1 MGNGKRLVR
10 GVIVSAG
17 ALLALNGCLLK
28 PDFTRPEVLT
38 DAPFPGQPVSQETIA
53 NLAWWDVFQDPNLQ
67 ALIRIALAEN
77 RDLLVAKARI
87 DEARAILGVV
97 RPDQFPRM
105 DVGGDAARLDRSNAS
120 LFPMSPTNDY
130 DLLGQ
135 LSFEVDLWGR
145 YASATEAQR
154 AELLS
159 TEYAFRSLTI
169 SLVSQVAAS
178 YVQLQNIDRQ
188 IAISKRTLDNR
199 HDATV
204 LNQQRFNGG
213 YVGLLDVNQAQ
224 IQEEDARAAL
234 IALERAKRLTEN
246 SLSIL
251 LGDVPHPI
259 NRSDMNKDPFNL
271 IKLPVGVP
279 AMLLERRPD
288 VRAAEE
294 TARSA
299 VMRIGIARAQQYPS
313 LSLSGFLGL
322 NAAEN
327 KNLFSADARTWSIGA
342 GLLGPL
348 LDLGKSWSRVDA
360 AEAQARQALETYENT
375 VLQAVKDV
383 EDARIS
389 VDTYRQEHAARAAQV
404 KAGKSGA
411 MLSRRRYM
419 DGVTSY
425 LEVLETERSL
435 FQAELAHSGAQERFL
450 FSIIQ
455 LYRSLGGGW
464 LSQEKPSDE
473 RGPGSGY
480 ILR

>member
-1 MGNGKRLVR
+1 MR
-10 GVIVSAG
+10 GFCLCAS

-28 PDFTRPEVLT
+28 PDYSRPEVLT
-38 DAPFPGQPVSQETIA
+38 DAPFLGQPVTQETIA
-53 NLAWWDVFQDPNLQ
+53 DLPWWEVFQDPNLQ
-67 ALIRIALAEN
+67 ALIRVALAEN
-77 RDLLVAKARI
+77 RDLKVALARI
-87 DEARAILGVV
+87 DESRAILGVV

-105 DVGGDAARLDRSNAS
+105 DIGADAIRLDRSNAS

-135 LSFEVDLWGR
+135 LSFEVDVWGR

-159 TEYAFRSLTI
+159 SEYAFRAITI

-178 YVQLQNIDRQ
+178 YVQLQNVDRQ

-199 HDATV
+199 HAATV

-234 IALERAKRLTEN
+234 IALERQRRLTEN
-246 SLSIL
+246 ALSVL
-251 LGDVPHPI
+251 LGDIPHPI
-259 NRSDMNKDPFNL
+259 VRSDMNKNPLTL

-294 TARSA
+294 QARAA

-313 LSLSGFLGL
+313 LSLTGFLGL
-322 NAAEN
+322 NAARDQ
-327 KNLFSADARTWSIGA
+327 NLFSADAQTWSIGA
-342 GLLGPL
+342 GLFGPL
-348 LDLGKSWSRVDA
+348 IDLGKSWSRTDA

-389 VDTYRQEHAARAAQV
+389 VDTFRQEHAARAAQV
-404 KAGKSGA
+404 KAGKSGS

-464 LSQEKPSDE
+464 LAE
-473 RGPGSGY
+473 PG
-480 ILR
+480 R

>member
-1 MGNGKRLVR
+1 
-10 GVIVSAG
+10 
-17 ALLALNGCLLK
+17 LNGCLLK
-28 PDFTRPEVLT
+28 PDYSRPEVLSE
-38 DAPFPGQPVSQETIA
+38 APFPGQPVSQETIA
-53 NLAWWDVFQDPNLQ
+53 DLPWWEVFQDPNLQ
-67 ALIRIALAEN
+67 ALIRVALAEN
-77 RDLLVAKARI
+77 RDLKVALARI

-105 DVGGDAARLDRSNAS
+105 DLGADAIRLDRSNAS

-130 DLLGQ
+130 DLLSK
-135 LSFEVDLWGR
+135 LSFEVDIWGR
-145 YASATEAQR
+145 YASATESQR

-159 TEYAFRSLTI
+159 TEYAYRAITI

-204 LNQQRFNGG
+204 LNQQRFKGG

-224 IQEEDARAAL
+224 IQEEEARAAL
-234 IALERAKRLTEN
+234 IALERQKRLTEN

-259 NRSDMNKDPFNL
+259 VRSDMNKNPLSL

-294 TARSA
+294 RARAS
-299 VMRIGIARAQQYPS
+299 VMQIGIARAQQYPS
-313 LSLSGFLGL
+313 LSLTGFIGL
-322 NAAEN
+322 NAAKD
-327 KNLFSADARTWSIGA
+327 KNLFSADAQTWSIGA

-348 LDLGKSWSRVDA
+348 VDLGKSWSRVDA
-360 AEAQARQALETYENT
+360 AEAQAQQALETYENT

-389 VDTYRQEHAARAAQV
+389 VDTFRQEHAARAAQV

-435 FQAELAHSGAQERFL
+435 FQAELAHSGTQERFL

-464 LSQEKPSDE
+464 LPEPPPQSSK
-473 RGPGSGY
+473 
-480 ILR
+480 

>member
-1 MGNGKRLVR
+1 MDNRKRRMR
-10 GVIVSAG
+10 GFCLCAS

-28 PDFTRPEVLT
+28 PDYSRPEVLT
-38 DAPFPGQPVSQETIA
+38 DAPFLGQPVTQETIA
-53 NLAWWDVFQDPNLQ
+53 DLPWWEVFQDPNLQ
-67 ALIRIALAEN
+67 ALIRVALAEN
-77 RDLLVAKARI
+77 RDLKVALARI
-87 DEARAILGVV
+87 DESRAILGVV

-105 DVGGDAARLDRSNAS
+105 DIGADAIRLDRSNAS

-135 LSFEVDLWGR
+135 LSFEVDVWGR

-159 TEYAFRSLTI
+159 SEYAFRAITI

-178 YVQLQNIDRQ
+178 YVQLQNVDRQ

-199 HDATV
+199 HAATV

-234 IALERAKRLTEN
+234 IALERQRRLTEN
-246 SLSIL
+246 ALSVL
-251 LGDVPHPI
+251 LGDIPHPI
-259 NRSDMNKDPFNL
+259 VRSDMNKNPLTL

-294 TARSA
+294 QARAA

-313 LSLSGFLGL
+313 LSLTGFLGL
-322 NAAEN
+322 NAARDQ
-327 KNLFSADARTWSIGA
+327 NLFSADAQTWSIGA
-342 GLLGPL
+342 GLFGPL
-348 LDLGKSWSRVDA
+348 IDLGKSWSRTDA

-389 VDTYRQEHAARAAQV
+389 VDTFRQEHAARAAQV
-404 KAGKSGA
+404 KAGKSGS

-464 LSQEKPSDE
+464 LAE
-473 RGPGSGY
+473 PG
-480 ILR
+480 R

>member
-1 MGNGKRLVR
+1 MGNGKRIVR
-10 GVIVSAG
+10 GLVVSAG

-28 PDFTRPEVLT
+28 PDFTRPQVLT

-87 DEARAILGVV
+87 DEARAVLGVV

-224 IQEEDARAAL
+224 IQEEEARAAL

-259 NRSDMNKDPFNL
+259 TRSDMNKNPFNL

-299 VMRIGIARAQQYPS
+299 VMSIGIARAQQYPS

-360 AEAQARQALETYENT
+360 AEAQAQQALETYENT